1 MAASESRGWHL
12 ECAVTTRLLNCMDD
26 ALKDRAKR
34 YRDIAAEVRMVA
46 GGIADA
52 DARHGMLL
60 AADVWDRLAGLA
72 ECRIDAVSPPH
83 RKGLHQYR

>member
-1 MAASESRGWHL
+1 
-12 ECAVTTRLLNCMDD
+12 MDD

-46 GGIADA
+46 GGIADPG
-52 DARHGMLL
+52 ARQGMLM

-72 ECRIDAVSPPH
+72 ECPIALSTTWNANWHVRAKNDKPV
-83 RKGLHQYR
+83 